1 MKTLERLYEEVLQE
15 GAIWDWFKAKENRP
29 VVKQL
34 AKQMAMM
41 GMFATSP
48 PTMAMYVND
57 FLSKNFPNLG
67 SDIINKIAQF
77 LSNNPQILELFK
89 G

>member
-1 MKTLERLYEEVLQE
+1 MELEKLYEEVLEE

-48 PTMAMYVND
+48 PTMAHYVND

-67 SDIINKIAQF
+67 ADIIDKIAHF
-77 LSNNPQILELFK
+77 IANNPQILDWFK

>member
-1 MKTLERLYEEVLQE
+1 MQLEKLYEEVIEE
-15 GAIWDWFKAKENRP
+15 GAILDWFKAKENRP

-48 PTMAMYVND
+48 PTMAIYVND

-67 SDIINKIAQF
+67 SDIIDKIAR
-77 LSNNPQILELFK
+77 LLANNPQILELFK
-89 G
+89 